1 MGEKLSW
8 NYVVQAVGGPSL
20 SAAGEM
26 EVDAYDKLA
35 ITVADNASQ
44 QVDLVPNAKA
54 ALLIINPETAS
65 ADLSYKV
72 GGNDIAL
79 DGPQVFIGSGAV
91 ALLGG
96 ATSLTFTNH
105 TGADA
110 VIEILV
116 GRDATP

>member
-8 NYVVQAVGGPSL
+8 NYVAQAVNVLSL

-26 EVDAYDKLA
+26 EVDAYDNLA
-35 ITVADNASQ
+35 ITVADNESQ

-54 ALLIINPETAS
+54 SLLIIYPENAS
-65 ADLSYKV
+65 TDLTNKV
-72 GGNDIAL
+72 GADDIKL
-79 DGPQVFIGSGAV
+79 DGPQVFIVECAV
-91 ALLGG
+91 SLLGG
-96 ATSLTFTNH
+96 ATSLTFSNL

-110 VIEILV
+110 GIEILV